1 MNFIFTVPQGHCVV
15 IERLG
20 KANRVK
26 RAGLSFTIPFIET
39 VKDVSEK
46 WEDHANK
53 EGVFIE
59 LTEQQTDAK
68 ARQTQTKDNV
78 TLQALDAVIY
88 WKIIDPMKALYEV
101 DLLIRSVK
109 DMSLN
114 ALRARVGQRTLD
126 EILSQRDQLND
137 EVASDLADTMTRW
150 GIRLTRVDIQEIR
163 YDDSTAAAMRQ
174 QMEAERMARA
184 AVLEAKGR
192 AEAEVMMA
200 TAENEAL
207 VIRAKGRAEA
217 LGIQGTAESAYLTA
231 LGSNLKSSEASNLL
245 MAHKYLEGFQ
255 AITEKSGDGDKIYL
269 PNSAAGLGILDAAH
283 Q

>member
-26 RAGLSFTIPFIET
+26 RAGLSFTIPFIEK
-39 VKDVSEK
+39 VKDVSAS

-53 EGVFIE
+53 EGIFIE

-137 EVASDLADTMTRW
+137 EVASDLADTMSRW
-150 GIRLTRVDIQEIR
+150 GVRLTRVDIQEIR

-192 AEAEVMMA
+192 AEAEVLMA

-217 LGIQGTAESAYLTA
+217 LGIQGTAEAAYLAA
-231 LGSNLKSSEASNLL
+231 LGSNLNSNEASNLL

-255 AITEKSGDGDKIYL
+255 VITEKSTEGDKIYL